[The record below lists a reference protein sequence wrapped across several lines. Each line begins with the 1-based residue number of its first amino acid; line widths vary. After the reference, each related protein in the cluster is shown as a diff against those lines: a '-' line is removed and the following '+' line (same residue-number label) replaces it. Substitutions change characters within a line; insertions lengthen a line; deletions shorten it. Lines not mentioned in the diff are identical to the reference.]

1 MPRPF
6 EYLKYGIY
14 TNIIQI
20 NYNME
25 FMQFF
30 YGPIGFHTKFVW
42 TYEA

>member
-25 FMQFF
+25 FMQIF
-30 YGPIGFHTKFVW
+30 YRPMKFGFRTKFV
-42 TYEA
+42 